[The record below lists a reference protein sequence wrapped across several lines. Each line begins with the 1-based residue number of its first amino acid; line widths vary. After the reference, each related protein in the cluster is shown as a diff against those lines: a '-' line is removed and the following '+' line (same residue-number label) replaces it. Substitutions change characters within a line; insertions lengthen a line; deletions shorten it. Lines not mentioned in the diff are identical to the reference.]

1 MTSSKILNQQRGGAS
16 SSHPCADERL
26 SNAMTK
32 SCGSRQRRVMGAL
45 ACIGLL
51 SAMAFLTTGCSVVR
65 INGSLETKENALCVV
80 APKPINSEVHGTLL
94 KLLGKKGFVVQ
105 ELPHGAAP
113 GRCPRTLVY
122 TWAKEQYYLPAYVK
136 QYAINLDLYVEGEKY
151 ANASFDPTRNLVS
164 PHVRF
169 VRFSRY
175 LARVL
180 DRLFPGRKVIGA

>member
-1 MTSSKILNQQRGGAS
+1 
-16 SSHPCADERL
+16 
-26 SNAMTK
+26 MTK
-32 SCGSRQRRVMGAL
+32 SCENRQRRTFGAL

-51 SAMAFLTTGCSVVR
+51 SGMILLTSGCSVVR
-65 INGSLETKENALCVV
+65 INGSLETKEDALCVV
-80 APKPINSEVHGTLL
+80 APEPINSEIHGTLL
-94 KLLGKKGFVVQ
+94 KLLRQKGFVVQ
-105 ELPHGAAP
+105 ELPHDAPP

-136 QYAINLDLYVEGEKY
+136 QYAINLDLYVEGQKY

-164 PHVRF
+164 PHVRY